1 MQSAGLA
8 ACHDEHAH
16 DVIPLPRTSRSGHA
30 HDVPLY
36 PPPVVQGIPAKELA
50 PLHMIPVGQQ
60 DFCVCP
66 VAQEVAPLLAGLLA
80 VAPQLLASAL
90 IVHHLKAIHL

>member
-1 MQSAGLA
+1 MQSPGLA
-8 ACHDEHAH
+8 TC
-16 DVIPLPRTSRSGHA
+16 RNGHA
-30 HDVPLY
+30 HDVL
-36 PPPVVQGIPAKELA
+36 PPPPTRVVQGIPAKKLT

-66 VAQEVAPLLAGLLA
+66 VGQEVAPLLTGLLA

-90 IVHHLKAIHL
+90 IIHNLKAIHL